1 MECFGGGVNR
11 MVCGMG
17 LCGGWLGGG
26 WIGVVVG
33 WVRVGVMVVLSLGLG
48 LGLGDCVWCV
58 LLPKPVANATI
69 SSKTTPPVSH
79 N

>member
-1 MECFGGGVNR
+1 MGWCVGSGVGLDWDRRWGAMEIGGDREDGVK
-11 MVCGMG
+11 
-17 LCGGWLGGG
+17 
-26 WIGVVVG
+26 
-33 WVRVGVMVVLSLGLG
+33 

-58 LLPKPVANATI
+58 LLPEPVANATI

>member
-1 MECFGGGVNR
+1 MCIDRWDVWVGV
-11 MVCGMG
+11 
-17 LCGGWLGGG
+17 CGGWLGGG
-26 WIGVVVG
+26 WIRVVVV

-58 LLPKPVANATI
+58 LLPETVANATN

-79 N
+79 D

>member
-1 MECFGGGVNR
+1 MNR

-17 LCGGWLGGG
+17 WS
-26 WIGVVVG
+26 GVDWVVDG
-33 WVRVGVMVVLSLGLG
+33 VGLS

-58 LLPKPVANATI
+58 LLPKPVANATN
-69 SSKTTPPVSH
+69 SSKSTPPVSH

>member
-1 MECFGGGVNR
+1 MRDGRSSVDWIEKGDGSGGGDVK
-11 MVCGMG
+11 
-17 LCGGWLGGG
+17 
-26 WIGVVVG
+26 
-33 WVRVGVMVVLSLGLG
+33 

-69 SSKTTPPVSH
+69 SSRTTPPVSH